1 MSLNTREKIEKY
13 EAKIIE
19 CDQKIKTSVQQKKEF
34 RKIISELE
42 QQEKYDII
50 KSSNVTVTE
59 LSDDLSLGKLLRE
72 AGITKDEVLKM
83 LPDKEHKE
91 DEKND

>member
-19 CDQKIKTSVQQKKEF
+19 CDQKIKTSVQQKKEL

-42 QQEKYDII
+42 QQEKYNII

-72 AGITKDEVLKM
+72 AGITRDEVLRM

-91 DEKND
+91 DKEND

>member
-1 MSLNTREKIEKY
+1 MNTREKIEKY